1 MSNPAIPKEQLT
13 AYERWELPNFGSSG
27 MNGNAS
33 FDRQNNPDISLPTAA
48 ELEEIQR
55 QAHEEGYQAGYAE
68 GYQTG
73 NAAGTEA
80 GNSETSRRCTELMD
94 SMALALQQADQEIA
108 QDLLKL
114 SLEVARQM
122 VQQTLKTNPEILLNI
137 IREAISSLPHF
148 NQGAHLVLHPDDA
161 TMIRTSMGEQ
171 LSHSGWKIFE
181 DAQIV
186 PGGARVET
194 AHSQIDAT
202 VANRW
207 QRIVAAI
214 GQDGSWIQTQE

>member
-1 MSNPAIPKEQLT
+1 MSNAAIPKDDVT
-13 AYERWELPNFGSSG
+13 AYERWELPNFGASG
-27 MNGNAS
+27 MGNA
-33 FDRQNNPDISLPTAA
+33 RKGQQINQTGIVLPTAA
-48 ELEEIQR
+48 QLEEIQR

-68 GYQTG
+68 GAQRV
-73 NAAGTEA
+73 AALL
-80 GNSETSRRCTELMD
+80 NSMEQ
-94 SMALALQQADQEIA
+94 ALQQTDQNIA

-122 VQQTLKTNPEILLNI
+122 VQQTLKANPEILLNT

-161 TMIRTSMGEQ
+161 TMLRASMGEL

-181 DAQIV
+181 DAQIER
-186 PGGARVET
+186 GGARVET

-202 VANRW
+202 LTNRW
-207 QRIVAAI
+207 KRIVASI
-214 GQDGSWIQTQE
+214 GQDSTWIQE